1 MFPDASPQAEE
12 DDREQCGNVL
22 GILSDL
28 AFESFRELLLYFS
41 HESQVQ
47 DSCLVS
53 VPSSSLVFRK
63 NSAKLPHTGQP
74 ETVSEIIAG

>member
-28 AFESFRELLLYFS
+28 AFENFRELLL
-41 HESQVQ
+41 
-47 DSCLVS
+47 
-53 VPSSSLVFRK
+53 
-63 NSAKLPHTGQP
+63 
-74 ETVSEIIAG
+74 